1 MTEPGPTNN
10 VPVGQHLILRIGQ
23 GALLAAAIGFILF
36 ADYPSLA
43 VPGVVAVF
51 FAAYIW
57 LRVMIYMENNG
68 FTPRRLQVSLTWALV
83 GIDETTPEFD
93 PRPVRVY
100 FILLSLLFASLVL
113 RPIAQWIFS

>member
-1 MTEPGPTNN
+1 MTKHRPDGHIDFGPSFA
-10 VPVGQHLILRIGQ
+10 GR
-23 GALLAAAIGFILF
+23 ALQVALFGFAAGYVLF

-43 VPGVVAVF
+43 VPALVALF
-51 FAAYIW
+51 FGAYIW
-57 LRVMIYMENNG
+57 LRVMVYMENNS

-83 GIDETTPEFD
+83 GIDAATDEYD

-113 RPIAQWIFS
+113 RPIAQWIAS